1 MLITR
6 NLDREFKN
14 ARAIEAMSILRD
26 AAASSGPYSYLA
38 PDLTRTPTIGN
49 LPMPKR
55 IGRGIAEVG
64 RSSVET
70 SYLTGV
76 EKRAIMRYAGRIQ
89 YTEPEMMGPLFDPV
103 NWFLPYTFKVLNR
116 WIRYYDRFE
125 PWIGNAIDM
134 HAEVPLSRFTLVGI
148 DDPEMQREYE
158 EIVEELGLYQRL
170 LEIAR
175 EYWLLGEVFPFS
187 HWNEGW
193 LAFDQMAILN
203 PDYITVNASP
213 LVHGRMVQF
222 EMEPD
227 DATIAIVKSNEPRD
241 LEIRELLD
249 PVVIEAVES
258 GTNIPLDPF
267 NISHIARKASPYDLR
282 GTSIVLRCLKDLLYE
297 DKLREA
303 QLAIADRLITPLQ
316 IFRLGD
322 PKGDWLPDQGQ
333 IDDMANLLAAGRDD
347 PNFALVGHFG
357 LQVEYV
363 GATGRVLP
371 VVPEFNFVRDRILA
385 ALFTNKAMTEG
396 TGPTYANA
404 SVAFE
409 ILQLRYMAL
418 RGLLEVFVQQ
428 KVFRPIAEARQ
439 YYVPLSRAELDH
451 GIRPSQNGRTLMIPD
466 INWLEKIRLLD
477 DVQMK
482 RFIMQLR
489 MKMDVPLETVC
500 DVFDLDY
507 PHTKRQLAVEMGTIA
522 DPIWR
527 QVVSKSLAGGWEKER
542 KPGAPPAM
550 PGAPGAPP
558 MAPGAPA
565 PGGMPGMPAPGEMA
579 PGAMGPIPREY
590 APEGGVTPGG
600 PELPGMRPEEIGPG
614 AGAGAAA
621 AGMKIERV
629 GTDELVAAFEL
640 KEELERK
647 RDEAIRQI
655 EEESK
660 NGNGIKRKVFG
671 YARKDSRRNVH
682 RKGDSFYTVDRSA

>member
-1 MLITR
+1 MA
-6 NLDREFKN
+6 NLGQSS
-14 ARAIEAMSILRD
+14 MD
-26 AAASSGPYSYLA
+26 AG
-38 PDLTRTPTIGN
+38 
-49 LPMPKR
+49 
-55 IGRGIAEVG
+55 
-64 RSSVET
+64 
-70 SYLTGV
+70 YLTNV

-134 HAEVPLSRFTLVGI
+134 HSEVPLSRFTLVGI
-148 DDPEMQREYE
+148 DDPIMQQEYE
-158 EIVEELGLYQRL
+158 EIVDEVDLYQRL
-170 LEIAR
+170 LEITR
-175 EYWLLGEVFPFS
+175 EYWLLGEVFPFA

-203 PDYITVNASP
+203 PDYVTVNASP

-267 NISHIARKASPYDLR
+267 NVSHVARKASPYDLR
-282 GTSIVLRCLKDLLYE
+282 GTSVVLRCLKDLLYE

-322 PKGDWLPDQGQ
+322 PKGDWLPDQSH
-333 IDDMANLLAAGRDD
+333 IDDMANLLAQGRDD

-396 TGPTYANA
+396 TGPTYAGA

-428 KVFRPIAEARQ
+428 KIFRPIAEARQ
-439 YYVPLSRAELDH
+439 YYEPLTKAEQDH
-451 GIRPSQNGRTLMIPD
+451 GIRPSTYDRALMIPD

-482 RFIMQLR
+482 RFVMQLR
-489 MKMDVPLETVC
+489 MRMDVPLETVC
-500 DVFDLDY
+500 DIFDFDY
-507 PHTKRQLAVEMGTIA
+507 AHIKRQLAVEMGTIA
-522 DPIWR
+522 DPVWR
-527 QVVSKSLAGGWEKER
+527 QTVSKSLAGGWEKER
-542 KPGAPPAM
+542 KPGAPPAA
-550 PGAPGAPP
+550 PAAPGMPP
-558 MAPGAPA
+558 GMPPGGVPGGV
-565 PGGMPGMPAPGEMA
+565 PGGMPGMLPPGEMV

-600 PELPGMRPEEIGPG
+600 PELPGMRPEVIGPG
-614 AGAGAAA
+614 AGVGTA
-621 AGMKIERV
+621 AGMKIEHV
-629 GTDELVAAFEL
+629 GIDEVRAALEL

-647 RDEAIRQI
+647 REEALEQL
-655 EEESK
+655 EEASR

-671 YARKDSRRNVH
+671 YTRKDNKRDVRR
-682 RKGDSFYTVDRSA
+682 RGDSFYVVDRNA